1 MPPDC
6 WCTMKRYTM
15 TEGAKTTANGTV
27 VSASSHGTIEGA
39 RIALEGDQIFCGACH
54 SPGHIMCVGP
64 RLNELWNGKQ
74 VALDN
79 DLCICGCTPHPRLIA
94 NQTMRYQWVGAATA
108 DEHAQSPAA
117 AAAAVASAAPW
128 TTVADSYDLHFH
140 VLDEITQLPLPDWPY
155 MIEVAGACKLEGRTD
170 KNGKTGKVSA
180 MNADDA
186 ILHVYEP
193 DSPPINPNWDR

>member
-1 MPPDC
+1 
-6 WCTMKRYTM
+6 MKRYTI
-15 TEGAKTTANGTV
+15 TEGANTTSGGTV

-39 RIALEGDQIFCGACH
+39 RIALEDDPIFCAACH
-54 SPGHIMCVGP
+54 SPGRIMCVGP

-94 NQTMRYQWVGAATA
+94 NQAMRYQWVGEFTA
-108 DEHAQSPAA
+108 DEHAQSSAGAGAA
-117 AAAAVASAAPW
+117 ASAVPW
-128 TTVADSYDLHFH
+128 RTVSDSYDLHFH

-155 MIEVAGACKLEGRTD
+155 VIEVAGAYKLEGRTD
-170 KNGKTGKVSA
+170 KHGKTGKVSA
-180 MNADDA
+180 MHADDA